1 MENYLEKYN
10 NDHFD
15 AMIQE
20 MYDYA
25 MDKNVPIVTLEGLR
39 FILQLIKIKK
49 AKNILEV
56 GTAIAFTSIQMALI
70 DKEIHVDT
78 IERKKEMYNLAK
90 ENINKFNL
98 DDQIN
103 VIFKNALDCTS
114 SDLNRKY
121 DIIFIDAA
129 KAQYIKFFEMFSEY
143 LNPDGIIISDN
154 LLFHGLVSNRDGIE
168 SKDLR
173 ALVRK
178 IDRYNLWLKNNENF
192 DTVFYNFGDG
202 MAVSMRK

>member
-1 MENYLEKYN
+1 MDNYLDKYN
-10 NDHFD
+10 DNHFD
-15 AMIQE
+15 SMIQE

-25 MDKNVPIVTLEGLR
+25 IEHNVPIVTLEGLR

-56 GTAIAFTSIQMALI
+56 GTAIAFTSIQMALV
-70 DKEIHVDT
+70 DQDIHVDT
-78 IERKKEMYNLAK
+78 IERKKDMYDEAMK
-90 ENINKFNL
+90 NIEKFNL
-98 DDQIN
+98 QNQIN
-103 VIFKNALDCTS
+103 VIYKNALDVTS
-114 SDLNRKY
+114 SDLNKKY

-129 KAQYIKFFEMFSEY
+129 KAQYIKFFEMFSEH

-154 LLFHGLVSNRDGIE
+154 LLFHGLVSNRDQIE

-178 IDRYNLWLKNNENF
+178 IDRYNLWLKDNPNF